1 MPHLTLELSKNLKIA
16 DEADLLLKL
25 NTALFESSQFAQ
37 SKDIKSRVYHAT
49 DSLIGLAFD
58 DGEHFVVAHLAIMA
72 GRSDEIKSDLVG
84 RVMSVLQSEIGK
96 TYQNVQYAVNLTE
109 LSSVYQKAI
118 V

>member
-1 MPHLTLELSKNLKIA
+1 MPHLTLELSKNLTIT

-25 NTALFESSQFAQ
+25 NTALFKSGQFAQ

-49 DSLIGLAFD
+49 DSLIGLVFD
-58 DGEHFVVAHLAIMA
+58 DGEHFVVAHLAIMT
-72 GRSDEIKSDLVG
+72 GHSDEIKADLV
-84 RVMSVLQSEIGK
+84 RLVMSVLQSEIGK

-109 LSSVYQKAI
+109 LSDVYQKVI